1 MNDMYTGWSELLTSL
16 SPYGW
21 GQMGVAMAL
30 GLSIVGAAWGIWTTG
45 STLVGAAI
53 KAPRIRSK
61 NLVRCGDGMDW
72 NRGGSSSMYM
82 YVPGTRLTIYLHHQQ
97 HSIIFCEAT
106 AIYGVI
112 LAIILINKVR

>member
-1 MNDMYTGWSELLTSL
+1 MYTGWSELLTVL

-21 GQMGVAMAL
+21 GQMGVALAL

-61 NLVRCGDGMDW
+61 NLVRCGMGCI
-72 NRGGSSSMYM
+72 GI
-82 YVPGTRLTIYLHHQQ
+82 VVL
-97 HSIIFCEAT
+97 
-106 AIYGVI
+106 
-112 LAIILINKVR
+112 